1 MGRGTLSR
9 MTDTRSDPRP
19 ESPWITTDE
28 LNANGGEL
36 AARMGIL
43 FTEVGYDRVVAT
55 MPVEGNTQPYG
66 ILHGGASVVLA
77 ESVGSMMAVLYAGE
91 GRAAVGMTI
100 NAIHHRPASSGMV
113 TAVGTVMQAGRT
125 TASIAIVLTDDQ
137 GRRVCSCTLLCQLR
151 DAPPVQ
157 SGQRAG

>member
-1 MGRGTLSR
+1 
-9 MTDTRSDPRP
+9 MTDTRSDSRP
-19 ESPWITTDE
+19 DTPWITVDE
-28 LNANGGEL
+28 LNANGGAL

-43 FTEVGYDRVVAT
+43 FTQVGYDRVVAT

-100 NAIHHRPASSGMV
+100 NAIHHRPASSGTV

-125 TASIAIVLTDDQ
+125 TASIAIALSDEQD
-137 GRRVCSCTLLCQLR
+137 RRICSCTLICQLR
-151 DAPPVQ
+151 DAPPVP
-157 SGQRAG
+157 SAERAG

>member
-1 MGRGTLSR
+1 MAD
-9 MTDTRSDPRP
+9 TDTRA
-19 ESPWITTDE
+19 PWITVEE
-28 LNANGGEL
+28 LNAMGGPL
-36 AARMGIL
+36 AAKMGL
-43 FTEVGYDRVVAT
+43 TFTEATAEKVVGT

-100 NAIHHRPASSGMV
+100 TAIHHRPASSGTV
-113 TAVGTVMQAGRT
+113 TATGTLLQAGRT
-125 TASIAIVLTDDQ
+125 TASIAIAITDDA

-151 DAPPVQ
+151 DAPPAER
-157 SGQRAG
+157 S